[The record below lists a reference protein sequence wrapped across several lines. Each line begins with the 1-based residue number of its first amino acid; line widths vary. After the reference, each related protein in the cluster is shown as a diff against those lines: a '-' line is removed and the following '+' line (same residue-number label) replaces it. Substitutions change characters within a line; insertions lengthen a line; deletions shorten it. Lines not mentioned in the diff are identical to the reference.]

1 MTLTLIHRKMF
12 GVGGLPVMTF
22 GNCVLMTG
30 MIKWRLKLRTFLRF
44 FYFLHFFKIVF
55 ELLHTFSRT
64 LLTTKKVSSDTGIR
78 AQNVGPRVSDVLPRC
93 HDDVT

>member
-1 MTLTLIHRKMF
+1 
-12 GVGGLPVMTF
+12 MTF
-22 GNCVLMTG
+22 GNCVLKTG
-30 MIKWRLKLRTFLRF
+30 MIKWPLKLRTFLLF
-44 FYFLHFFKIVF
+44 FTILHFFQNCF

-78 AQNVGPRVSDVLPRC
+78 AQNVGPRLSDVLPRC